1 MTIIAQNQNGEFRQI
16 GIDPVSV
23 QPGDSVQQI
32 GNQLVVSRGGQV
44 VATRDLSG
52 QSVSVASEINVHQII
67 DKAIFFR
74 SYPVAGI
81 QATIT
86 AATRNPNG
94 SVLFSFASGSQ
105 REFTSFEQALQQ
117 VQYLDADAATAEDM
131 LILKTLRRSP
141 DGANLENCIGAQVSA
156 DFNANEEIVLTI
168 GNA

>member
-1 MTIIAQNQNGEFRQI
+1 MPVIAQNHLGEFRQI

-23 QPGDSVQQI
+23 QPGDLVQQI
-32 GNQLVVSRGGQV
+32 GNQLVVSRGGHV

-52 QSVSVASEINVHQII
+52 ESVSVASEIDAHQVI

-86 AATRNPNG
+86 GAIRNPNG
-94 SVLFSFASGSQ
+94 SVMFSFASGSQ
-105 REFTSFEQALQQ
+105 REFTSVEQALTQ
-117 VQYLDADAATAEDM
+117 VQYLDAEAATAEDM

-141 DGANLENCIGAQVSA
+141 DGANLENCVGAQVSA